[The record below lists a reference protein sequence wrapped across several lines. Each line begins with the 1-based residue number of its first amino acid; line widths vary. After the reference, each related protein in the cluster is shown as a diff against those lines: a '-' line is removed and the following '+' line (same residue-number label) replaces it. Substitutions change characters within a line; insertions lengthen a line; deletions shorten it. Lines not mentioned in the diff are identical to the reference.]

1 MYHQAALVGKER
13 GEGERNDSAVQF
25 RHGDGLRE
33 HAARHAP
40 LVFQIGLVFF
50 VDFDRADQRDIQLL
64 Q

>member
-1 MYHQAALVGKER
+1 MHHQAALVGKER
-13 GEGERNDSAVQF
+13 GEGERDDSAVQF

-40 LVFQIGLVFF
+40 LVFQISLVFF
-50 VDFDRADQRDIQLL
+50 VDLDRTDQWDVQLP